1 MKRSAD
7 LEISLHH
14 HDAESHLV
22 EFRYS
27 QPESD
32 ADIRLGQ
39 GEPALVQIDLE
50 VLQSLAYDLAS
61 CSKQLTEFFFADPQ
75 VRSGFEQASAYKL
88 VRRASTACTPL
99 SALRLQGSA

>member
-1 MKRSAD
+1 MKRSAK

-14 HDAESHLV
+14 HDAETYLV

-39 GEPALVQIDLE
+39 SEPTLVHVDLE
-50 VLQSLAYDLAS
+50 MLQSLAYDPAS
-61 CSKQLTEFFFADPQ
+61 YGKQLTEFFFADPQ
-75 VRSGFEQASAYKL
+75 VRSDIEQASAYKL
-88 VRRASTACTPL
+88 VRRASTTCTSL
-99 SALRLQGSA
+99 NALRMQDSA